1 MNYEKLL
8 NKVQNSNRCYETVF
22 YADLTGKILSSPDK
36 DFPGTDISSREYFQ
50 AVAKKG
56 RDTYTTTKAQVSR
69 ATGNVTIV
77 HAAEVTRNG
86 RTSGLLG
93 ATLNLTLLGE
103 ELLLRKK
110 ISETGYPLVMAAA
123 SQGII
128 SERGHVTGRD
138 EKAEMT
144 DYLNTLL
151 DSLSRFFSSLNGNL
165 EALENVGGDLSA
177 NMEETVSAIHQIRVN
192 VENSQSQNEKQEQ
205 SVRTTAAAEQMI
217 RRII

>member
-22 YADLTGKILSSPDK
+22 YADLTGKILYSPDK
-36 DFPGTDISSREYFQ
+36 DFPGTGISSREYFQ

-69 ATGNVTIV
+69 ATGNVTIA

-110 ISETGYPLVMAAA
+110 IG
-123 SQGII
+123 
-128 SERGHVTGRD
+128 
-138 EKAEMT
+138 EMT

-165 EALENVGGDLSA
+165 EALENVDGDLSA